1 MENPMLK
8 PILGASRHVATVIC
22 LAAAAVL
29 PAMATD
35 LRIGFNAEIISA
47 DPHVHAVPNRNVWM
61 HVYEPLVRQD
71 AQLKASPGLARGW
84 RNVDPVT
91 WVFTLRQ
98 NVPFHDGSVMAAED
112 VKFSIDRARSMPGAR
127 TLRAYLKDIDSVTV
141 VDPVTVQ
148 VKTVAPSPSLPD
160 NLSLVVIVP
169 RSIGKDVDED
179 SFTQGKAAIGT
190 GPYRYGEWVR
200 GQRVV
205 LIRNDK
211 YWGEREPWDKVMFEF
226 ISKEPA
232 RATALLSGSVD
243 VVNGASSTVVEAL
256 KRNPA
261 IGQAS
266 TVSYMLN
273 YLFLDQRPTTP
284 LVTDRDGKPLPVNPL
299 THPKVR
305 QALAT
310 AIDRDVIASKVM
322 KGDSQPVY
330 QVVPEGFFGHDPAI
344 KAPKA
349 DAAAAKALLAEAG
362 YPQGFQMT
370 FYCTND
376 RYLHDAKVCEAI
388 GQMWAQAGL
397 QVNVQTQPYTVVQ
410 GKAQGGKGGKGE
422 NSELSMAMMGIGAV
436 SGDSLQPLIAI
447 AQSRDLKAGTG
458 QNNYGH
464 YSNPQLD
471 ALIAQAA
478 KTISPAERE
487 EIQRRAARLLME
499 DLGVIPVHHIKAS
512 WAFRKGLTVTP
523 RADGFT
529 YAMNVREAAAAK

>member
-1 MENPMLK
+1 MLK
-8 PILGASRHVATVIC
+8 PILGASRRVAAVIC
-22 LAAAAVL
+22 LGAAAVL
-29 PAMATD
+29 PAMAAD
-35 LRIGFNAEIISA
+35 LRIGYNAEISSA
-47 DPHVHAVPNRNVWM
+47 DPHVHNVQNRNVWM

-84 RNVDPVT
+84 RNVDPLT

-112 VKFSIDRARSMPGAR
+112 VKFSIDRARNMPGAR
-127 TLRAYLKDIDSVTV
+127 TLRAYLKEIESVTV

-148 VKTVAPSPSLPD
+148 VKTTVPSPALPD

-179 SFTQGKAAIGT
+179 GFMQGKAAIGT

-205 LIRNDK
+205 LTRNDK
-211 YWGEREPWDKVMFEF
+211 YWGEREPWDKVVFEF

-261 IGQAS
+261 IGQVS

-284 LVTDRDGKPLPVNPL
+284 LVTDRAGKPLPANPL
-299 THPKVR
+299 LQPKVR
-305 QALAT
+305 QALAM
-310 AIDRDVIASKVM
+310 AIDREVIASKVM

-330 QVVPEGFFGHDPAI
+330 QMVPEGFFGYDPAI

-362 YPQGFQMT
+362 YPQGFQMAL
-370 FYCTND
+370 YCTND
-376 RYLHDAKVCEAI
+376 RYLHDSKVCEAI
-388 GQMWAQAGL
+388 GQMWAQAGI
-397 QVNVQTQPYTVVQ
+397 QVNVQTQPYTVVL
-410 GKAQGGKGGKGE
+410 GKAQGKGD
-422 NSELSMAMMGIGAV
+422 NSELSVGMMGFGAV
-436 SGDSLQPLIAI
+436 SGDSLQPLIAL
-447 AQSRDLKAGTG
+447 AQTRDQKAGTG

-471 ALIAQAA
+471 ALIAQAG

-487 EIQRRAARLLME
+487 ELQRRAVRLLMD
-499 DLGVIPVHHIKAS
+499 DLSVIPVHHIKAA